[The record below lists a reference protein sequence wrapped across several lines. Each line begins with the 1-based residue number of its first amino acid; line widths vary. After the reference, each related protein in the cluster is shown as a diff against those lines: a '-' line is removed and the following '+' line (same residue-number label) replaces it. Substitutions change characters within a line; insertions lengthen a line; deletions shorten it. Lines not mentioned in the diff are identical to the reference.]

1 MATSSA
7 IISINHQVSEKLTRE
22 NFLLWRAQVLP
33 RLKGAQ
39 LFGFLDGTTTAP
51 ARTITVESQVVANPA
66 FALWEAQDQEILGYL
81 LNSLSKEVLIQ
92 VAALTSSKAVWDAIG
107 SMFTST
113 SRSRINNLRIALAN
127 GRKENK
133 TVAAYFAEMK
143 SYTEE
148 LATDGKPLAEDE
160 LISYILAGLDE
171 NYNPLVSAL
180 DARPEEVSLDEL
192 FAQMS
197 NFD

>member
-1 MATSSA
+1 MCCLPKPTDEQWLSNTKSREASKAAAGPGPSTSSRKC
-7 IISINHQVSEKLTRE
+7 SGTR
-22 NFLLWRAQVLP
+22 P
-33 RLKGAQ
+33 GGCKGVPPD
-39 LFGFLDGTTTAP
+39 LYL
-51 ARTITVESQVVANPA
+51 AR
-66 FALWEAQDQEILGYL
+66 
-81 LNSLSKEVLIQ
+81 KEVLIE
-92 VAALTSSKAVWDAIG
+92 VAALTSSKAMWDAIR

-113 SRSRINNLRIALAN
+113 SWINNLRIALAN

-133 TVAAYFAEMK
+133 TVTVYFTETK

-148 LATDGKPLAEDE
+148 LARAGKTLAEE
-160 LISYILAGLDE
+160 KLISYILAGLDK

-180 DARPEEVSLDEL
+180 DARMEEVTLNEL

>member
-1 MATSSA
+1 MACSS
-7 IISINHQVSEKLTRE
+7 SSK
-22 NFLLWRAQVLP
+22 AQ
-33 RLKGAQ
+33 GAQ

-133 TVAAYFAEMK
+133 TVAAR
-143 SYTEE
+143 SEE
-148 LATDGKPLAEDE
+148 RRVGKECL
-160 LISYILAGLDE
+160 L
-171 NYNPLVSAL
+171 
-180 DARPEEVSLDEL
+180 
-192 FAQMS
+192 
-197 NFD
+197 